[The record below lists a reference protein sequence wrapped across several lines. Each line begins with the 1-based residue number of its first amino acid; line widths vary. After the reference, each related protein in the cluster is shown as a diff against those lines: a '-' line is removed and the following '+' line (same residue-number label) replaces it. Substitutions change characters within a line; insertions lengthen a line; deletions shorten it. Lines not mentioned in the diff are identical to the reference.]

1 MTQDSRD
8 NKITS
13 FTDLTTWQKGHD
25 LVVKIYQE
33 TEEFPQEESYGIT
46 SQIRRS
52 ASSVTANIAEGFCR
66 QTYKE
71 KVQFFY
77 TAQGSLTELKDHLL
91 VAKDVGYLKEE
102 VFENIAEM
110 ANQTHALLQGLIKKT
125 KSLAE
130 NHES

>member
-1 MTQDSRD
+1 MTEDSRE

-25 LVVKIYQE
+25 LVVKTYEE
-33 TEEFPQEESYGIT
+33 TKKFPEEEVYGIT

-52 ASSVTANIAEGFCR
+52 ASSITANIAEGFGR
-66 QTYKE
+66 QTYQE

-77 TAQGSLTELKDHLL
+77 TAQGSLTEFKDQLL
-91 VAKDVGYLKEE
+91 VARDVGYLKQD
-102 VFENIAEM
+102 VFETLAEM
-110 ANQTHALLQGLIKKT
+110 ANETHALLQGLIKKT

-130 NHES
+130 DHES

>member
-1 MTQDSRD
+1 MQDSRKS
-8 NKITS
+8 KITS

-25 LVVKIYQE
+25 LVVRIYQK
-33 TEEFPQEESYGIT
+33 TKGFPKEEAYGIT
-46 SQIRRS
+46 SQIRRA
-52 ASSVTANIAEGFCR
+52 ASSVTANIAEGFGR
-66 QTYKE
+66 QTYQE

-91 VAKDVGYLKEE
+91 VAKDVGYINNDTFDEL
-102 VFENIAEM
+102 AEM
-110 ANQTHALLQGLIKKT
+110 ANETHALLQGLIKKT